1 MTNKQTPS
9 SNFINIDYFND
20 ILRQQMGHW
29 GIITKL
35 KWDTLTK
42 YQHLFSIFLASN
54 SFSLVTNNK
63 YIPIYSHRK

>member
-1 MTNKQTPS
+1 MKIKKTKKFRTNIGKMVTDKQTPS

-35 KWDTLTK
+35 NWDTLTK
-42 YQHLFSIFLASN
+42 YQHLFSIF
-54 SFSLVTNNK
+54 FSLE
-63 YIPIYSHRK
+63 